1 MPRRNQGPRLRWLKK
16 RNCFYITWSERGR
29 SRQRSTGTSDRE
41 QAEVIFA
48 AWLQVKGRRSGPSD
62 PSAILVTDVL
72 TQYAIAKAD
81 EVIAPRAIGCAVDAL
96 TPFWEGRT
104 VVEVTKQA
112 CKLYSKV
119 RSRSANTIRRELSV
133 LRAAINFAHEE
144 GRITRPVHVELPEP
158 PESRKRWLSRQE
170 AARLIRKSRTP
181 AARLY
186 LPQFILLGLYTGRR
200 KEPILSL
207 RWPQVDLKAGLID
220 FEIPGRKATKKR
232 RGTVR
237 ISSRLLPHLKR
248 LRKRGTDLG
257 YVLHINGKRIKDIKK
272 GFEAACKRA
281 GLDEVTPHTL
291 RHTAAT
297 WLMQRGTPTWEAAGF
312 LAMSE
317 KMLRDVY
324 GHQHPD
330 FQKTAAANIGSRPN
344 KA

>member
-1 MPRRNQGPRLRWLKK
+1 MSRRNQGPRLRWLDK
-16 RNCFYITWSERGR
+16 RQCFYITWTENGR
-29 SRQRSTGTSDRE
+29 SRERSTGTADRE
-41 QAEVIFA
+41 QAEIFFA
-48 AWLQVKGRRSGPSD
+48 EFLHARGRKDGPSD
-62 PSAILVTDVL
+62 PSEMLVTDVL
-72 TQYAIAKAD
+72 TQYAIAKAN
-81 EVIAPRAIGCAVDAL
+81 EVMAPRVIGCAVDAL
-96 TPFWEGRT
+96 TSFWAGRT
-104 VVEVTKQA
+104 VVEVTKQT
-112 CKLYSKV
+112 CKLYNKARD
-119 RSRSANTIRRELSV
+119 RSVNTIRRELSV

-144 GRITRPVHVELPEP
+144 GHITRPVHIELPEA
-158 PESRKRWLSRQE
+158 PESRKRWLNRQE
-170 AARLIRKSRTP
+170 AARLIRASRTP
-181 AARLY
+181 VARLY

-200 KEPILSL
+200 KEAILSL

-220 FEIPGRKATKKR
+220 FEIPDRKPTKKG

-237 ISSRLLPHLKR
+237 ISSRLLPHLRR

-257 YVLHINGKRIKDIKK
+257 YVLHINGRRIKDIKK

-281 GLDEVTPHTL
+281 GLEEVTPHTL

-330 FQKTAAANIGSRPN
+330 FQKTAAENIGSRP
-344 KA
+344 KRA